1 MNIIDRIT
9 ELRVQRGW
17 SINYLALEAG
27 LTQSTL
33 NSILQRGTAPKI
45 ETLQCLCNAFGISLA
60 QFFIEDEQL
69 EILSSAEKQLITC
82 YRSLTAKKQQALL
95 EFLSQ

>member
-9 ELRVQRGW
+9 ELRLQRGW

-33 NSILQRGTAPKI
+33 SSILQRGTAPKI
-45 ETLQCLCNAFGISLA
+45 ETLQCLCSAFGISLS
-60 QFFIEDEQL
+60 QFFLDDEQV
-69 EILSSAEKQLITC
+69 EILNSSEKKLITA
-82 YRSLTAKKQQALL
+82 YRRLSAQKQQALL
-95 EFLSQ
+95 DFIAE